1 MFDLDQFIA
10 DCRTALGADPTH
22 KSVRDVVA
30 RAVSDPSAVLAGLG
44 EPERAQVQ
52 RLYCSDELTI
62 LNVIWGSGMT
72 IMLHNHLM

>member
-1 MFDLDQFIA
+1 
-10 DCRTALGADPTH
+10 
-22 KSVRDVVA
+22 
-30 RAVSDPSAVLAGLG
+30 
-44 EPERAQVQ
+44 VQ